1 MRATHSDLRLTLA
14 IVLGL
19 SAISP
24 AAVLSQVRHAE
35 GAPIGQLSSIDR
47 TRIERMLDETLTE
60 AAAHLPLIE
69 GQTGFDVRTRLV
81 PERRIL
87 IIELG
92 SRAIPAHTGSELE
105 DQQRQ
110 LSIIALDLL
119 RDLVAVDGTAFVYD
133 GKDIFQILPEPLPP
147 VKPQARLRT
156 SQVSL
161 PPRVALAGGHGLY
174 FNYQYN
180 DWRAQRDPSNGVTE
194 DFITPYFAR
203 DLATQLTSQ
212 GATVYRARTNETH
225 LHAPT
230 GQQWWRVAA
239 RYYLASILPAETGIW
254 NSLPS
259 ATHSLRERDEDIRSR
274 PLYANHVGADYA
286 VHLHTNAATGPGGA
300 SVRGTRGYYQTG
312 RITDAELA
320 TNILC
325 RMKQTIRSVVGYEDW
340 DVAENPVPENLG
352 ENRLAA
358 MPSVVIE
365 LGFHTNS
372 ADAQALQST
381 TFRNAAVKGIERG
394 ISDHHSGTPCLDFL
408 VTQIPTFS
416 APVGTPM
423 DMLVH
428 FEGAPRFPVTLR
440 TRVVTCPQP
449 WTCGPT
455 ALTYNAQQDSPIKRT
470 FKCTGTPAQTG
481 HFTYVAWLTDASGI
495 KTPELEYSYSCT
507 VGS

>member
-1 MRATHSDLRLTLA
+1 MRPTYTDLKLTWA

-24 AAVLSQVRHAE
+24 AEAQSQVRHAE
-35 GAPIGQLSSIDR
+35 GRPIEQLSSIDR
-47 TRIERMLDETLTE
+47 TRIERMLDEALTE
-60 AAAHLPLIE
+60 AVAHLPLIE
-69 GQTGFDVRTRLV
+69 GQTGFDIRTRLV
-81 PERRIL
+81 PERRIV

-92 SRAIPAHTGSELE
+92 TRAIPTHTGSELE
-105 DQQRQ
+105 DQQHR
-110 LSIIALDLL
+110 IYHVADELL
-119 RDLVAVDGTAFVYD
+119 RDVIDVNGAEFRYG
-133 GKDIFQILPEPLPP
+133 GKDILRILPDPAAP
-147 VKPQARLRT
+147 ARPRSRERT
-156 SQVSL
+156 QTATA
-161 PPRVALAGGHGLY
+161 PKVALAGGHGLY

-180 DWRAQRDPSNGVTE
+180 DWRAQRDPSNNMTE
-194 DFITPYFAR
+194 DFVTPYFAR
-203 DLATQLTSQ
+203 DLATQLTSR
-212 GATVYRARTNETH
+212 GATVYKARTNETPIH
-225 LHAPT
+225 VPS

-239 RYYLASILPAETGIW
+239 RYYLESILPAERGIW

-259 ATHSLRERDEDIRSR
+259 ATHSLREYDEDIRSR

-286 VHLHTNAATGPGGA
+286 IHLHTDAASPH
-300 SVRGTRGYYQTG
+300 VRGTRGYYHTG
-312 RITDAELA
+312 RSTDAELVSS
-320 TNILC
+320 ILC
-325 RMKQTIRSVVGYEDW
+325 RMKQTIQSTSGYETWSIANDPIPM
-340 DVAENPVPENLG
+340 NNKG

-358 MPSVVIE
+358 MPSAIIE
-365 LGFHTNS
+365 LGFHTNA
-372 ADAQALQST
+372 ADAQALQSS
-381 TFRNAAVKGIERG
+381 TFRNAAVRGIERG
-394 ISDHHSGTPCLDFL
+394 ISDHHADAPCSDFL
-408 VTQIPTFS
+408 ITHIPAFS

-428 FEGAPRFPVTLR
+428 FEDAPRFPVTLR